1 MYTQFFRLSQLPF
14 SIAPDP
20 RYLFMSA
27 RHREALAH
35 LLYGA
40 GSGGGIVLLTGEI
53 GAGKTTVCRCFLEQI
68 PSHCNVAYI
77 FNPRLT
83 VRELLQAICEEFHIA
98 LPPSGESAGLKDY
111 IDALNRYLLQ
121 AHAQGRNSVLVI
133 DEAQNLSADV
143 LEQLRL
149 LTNLETN
156 ERKLLQIVLIGQP
169 ELRGMLARPELEQLA
184 QRLIARY
191 HLDALS
197 EEETAGY
204 IQHRLATA
212 GLNSVSP
219 FPPAL
224 TRQIHRITRGIPRR
238 INLLCDRALL
248 GAYAQGVPQV
258 NRDIL
263 AKAAAELFDELES
276 RQIHNSPRRK
286 TAVMAAVAI
295 IAMLATGAAA
305 WTSRHP
311 DWLQALR
318 LNQALNRFP
327 VRTVAD
333 VTKTT
338 GTAPAQDRS
347 AATPAATVASST
359 PPVPPATAAEKAEVA
374 ASGIFSDKA
383 GPSSLAL
390 HSEDAALRELARLWG
405 ATLNDGDACESAQ
418 AAGLRCYTSS
428 RGFGEIRVLDRP
440 TVLRLRDEAGK
451 PRYALLTS
459 ISDGSATLRA
469 GTATQTVNLVTLG
482 RYFDG
487 EFITLWR
494 TPPEF
499 DGTVRPGASG
509 PDVDWIGRQ
518 LARVNGGQEAAKHLS
533 VDAQLLQQLRDFQ
546 HAQGL
551 FVDGLAGP
559 VTLMRLNR
567 IAGVEEPRLLN
578 DATAR
583 NGVRAGE

>member
-1 MYTQFFRLSQLPF
+1 MYTQFFRLSQPPF

-20 RYLFMSA
+20 RHLFMSA

-40 GSGGGIVLLTGEI
+40 QSEGGIVLLTGEI

-68 PSHCNVAYI
+68 PSNCNVAYI

-83 VRELLQAICEEFHIA
+83 VRELLQAVCEEFHIA
-98 LPPSGESAGLKDY
+98 LPPSGEHAGLKEY

-204 IQHRLATA
+204 IQHRLAAA
-212 GLNSVSP
+212 GLHSVSP

-224 TRQIHRITRGIPRR
+224 SRRIHRMTRGIPRR

-258 NRDIL
+258 SREIL
-263 AKAAAELFDELES
+263 VKAAAELFNEPGL
-276 RQIHNSPRRK
+276 RRNPRRK
-286 TAVMAAVAI
+286 AAAAAAFAAAGI
-295 IAMLATGAAA
+295 AAMLAAGAAA
-305 WTSRHP
+305 WTWRHP
-311 DWLQALR
+311 GRLQSVTPHHA
-318 LNQALNRFP
+318 P
-327 VRTVAD
+327 DPTSVRTG
-333 VTKTT
+333 TKAAK
-338 GTAPAQDRS
+338 TAGIAQDRS
-347 AATPAATVASST
+347 AASASST
-359 PPVPPATAAEKAEVA
+359 VPAAPAPTAAGTEKT
-374 ASGIFSDKA
+374 ASGIFSDKD

-405 ATLNDGDACESAQ
+405 VTLTEGDACQAAQ
-418 AAGLRCYTSS
+418 AARLRCYAGT
-428 RGFGEIRVLDRP
+428 RGLGAIRMLDRP
-440 TVLRLRDEAGK
+440 AVLRLRDETGK

-459 ISDGSATLRA
+459 VGDVNAMLRA
-469 GTATQTVNLVTLG
+469 GDAMQTVNLLALG
-482 RYFDG
+482 RHFDG
-487 EFITLWR
+487 EFVTLWR

-499 DGTVRPGASG
+499 AGTVKPGASG

-518 LARVNGGQEAAKHLS
+518 LARINGERESAQHLS
-533 VDAQLLQQLRDFQ
+533 VDEKMLRQLREFQ

-551 FVDGLAGP
+551 PVDGLAGA

-567 IAGVEEPRLLN
+567 IAGVEEPRLYN

-583 NGVRAGE
+583 KGARAGE